1 MVGAESAIN
10 SNHSPNKNNLA
21 TDKQNSIKNEESA
34 STDNWNQFGISY
46 FESRPVAEL
55 KQFYQ
60 SADVLIL
67 PSSAENSPCVIV
79 EAQYFG
85 LPVIATKIGGI
96 PEMVDESKGILI
108 SAKPSPEKM
117 KKEIFHAMKGFL
129 HRKSEFDSTTIK
141 DSAQLQFHP
150 DNASLDLV
158 KTYASL
164 KFTDQP

>member
-1 MVGAESAIN
+1 
-10 SNHSPNKNNLA
+10 
-21 TDKQNSIKNEESA
+21 
-34 STDNWNQFGISY
+34 
-46 FESRPVAEL
+46 VAEL

-96 PEMVDESKGILI
+96 PEMVNESKGILF
-108 SAKPSPEKM
+108 SAKSSPEKM
-117 KKEIFHAMKGFL
+117 KKEIFHAMREFL
-129 HRKSEFDSTTIK
+129 QRKSEFDSSTIK